1 MTRKNGS
8 SETIRKTT
16 QSLNVHKLATPWP
29 IMGGFAVKLHG
40 TNTHFFNFNTYLKH
54 LPQHKKNIDQTFL
67 EWFIGF
73 SEGDGS
79 FGISPAG
86 PESSSN
92 AHASLAP
99 QSPGETQT
107 NQRKFQEFE
116 ENEEGGTDENLANCE
131 FHSEN
136 LEFQRVSQTVRPP
149 QRLFFIITQKE
160 VQLLHMLRSKIGFGK
175 VTSHGEYFRYIVAK
189 SEYIDKLIH
198 IFNGNLILNKTKKRF
213 ENWLHARNTIHQR
226 RAEKTHSQF
235 HLICLK
241 NDTTSPVGR
250 CFGKAEY
257 GVMHNV
263 ASVATP
269 YIMDKNSF
277 RDRLSTSAWL
287 SGFIDAEGC
296 FSINRSMDKR
306 YSLGYRI
313 RCRFLID
320 QKDEKAILEEIRKEF
335 QAGYVLLRKGANV
348 PELMYRYECTSIKDL
363 YVVKNY
369 LTRFPLLSRKKVS
382 GIRVFKMVNY
392 IERRKELP
400 WTGKV
405 LERINRLIEG
415 TDTDSDSD

>member
-1 MTRKNGS
+1 
-8 SETIRKTT
+8 
-16 QSLNVHKLATPWP
+16 
-29 IMGGFAVKLHG
+29 MGGFAVKLHG

-86 PESSSN
+86 PQLSSN
-92 AHASLAP
+92 AHASLAVA
-99 QSPGETQT
+99 SPWSPAEPQT

-116 ENEEGGTDENLANCE
+116 ENEEAGTDENQENCE
-131 FHSEN
+131 FHDEN

-160 VQLLHMLRSKIGFGK
+160 VQVLRMLRSKIGFGK

-241 NDTTSPVGR
+241 NDTTSPVGPT
-250 CFGKAEY
+250 
-257 GVMHNV
+257 VMHNV
-263 ASVATP
+263 ASYPLRGCLATH
-269 YIMDKNSF
+269 DHGEATSSVVEKNSF
-277 RDRLSTSAWL
+277 RDRFSTSAWL

-306 YSLGYRI
+306 YSLGYRV

-369 LTRFPLLSRKKVS
+369 LTRFPLLSRKKIS

-392 IERRKELP
+392 IERRKDLP

-415 TDTDSDSD
+415 TDTDSNLDFDTETVTVANSLDRLS